1 MDQVK
6 IGRFI
11 AELRK
16 GRQLTQAQLGERL
29 GVTNKTVSRWENGN
43 YMPDIA
49 LIPDLAAQLEISVN
63 ELIAGERFVAEDY
76 QRGAD
81 EQLMKNLQLIDEIRE
96 IKESRW
102 LSQGMGE
109 VGIFLLAVSF
119 INTLLHMKGFEL
131 SAEWSLLVVV
141 LPVALLF
148 GGVLLLLVMRKPRLL
163 SHVIGVSVLPLFLAP
178 GAFMLLS
185 VGLIFVSVGSL
196 GNRMYFRAIDKLLDA
211 NLKVRG

>member
-119 INTLLHMKGFEL
+119 INTLLHMNGFEL
-131 SAEWSLLVVV
+131 SDEWSLLVVV

-148 GGVLLLLVMRKPRLL
+148 GGVLLLLIMRKPRLL